1 MADLASQQQLNE
13 NAAAAPVK
21 SVRGQLNERDMGKHN
36 NATTGFAALAK
47 KTGGGEKGARIA
59 GAQLAKMRAK
69 GQVEEG
75 SKPDFLDLDKDGNRK
90 EPMRSAAGSAKK
102 GVAEGS
108 LNELSVKALSD
119 YGKEAG
125 KSNDKK
131 LNKAAD
137 HTKKATDLY
146 SKGTASAVAKS
157 FDHEDKANNL
167 HKQVNKRAA
176 GMDRAAAKLG
186 NKFKKGVAEAAQGHT
201 IEAHGIRG
209 MDRRPWH
216 KTFKN
221 ADQMMAWAEKYDA
234 EILGTRDLEQ
244 ARHGNLS
251 PAQQGVAEGMCSAC
265 NCDPCKCDSVDES
278 AFQAAIGKK
287 KYGDQ
292 GMKALQ
298 KAGRDHASASTMS
311 KIRNR
316 YDKYDESMTDEGN
329 AFSGAVAKAKANGI
343 QPGEKITVGGKQY
356 PVKEEGGGVPQ
367 TPKQKAF
374 AKLAP
379 PVDKITFAD
388 KIVGAKKEVDEM
400 LGDVAAMAM
409 KKAVRGRNRDME
421 EGFMD
426 DDPFS
431 RKSSTGG
438 RIDTTRAGVT
448 RHHAGK
454 SYSGAGH
461 DVGADDTPSGA
472 VGRRKV
478 GAGKGT
484 KIGAKINTGK
494 SKLMTREGDMDP
506 ADQGEYDQEGE
517 MAKDSIKTVVRHA
530 QALEKILGD
539 NDNLPEW
546 VQSKLA
552 KIESMMS
559 AVDDYMQN
567 QQGDDMGS
575 DDMEVDEES
584 TNKRDNR
591 AEKAGKRVA
600 KDIEYDEKKK
610 DGIHGQRRGSEDSK
624 AERAGKKVT
633 KDIEYD
639 EKKNKKKKEVD
650 ETTTSGSVAA
660 SSAAPK
666 SSGGTSY
673 GKGIYDSMNRTVEK
687 MISESMSVN
696 MSMNND
702 SHGGPAQSLTVTA
715 TDEDAIQL
723 AMLLRSA
730 GLGSQG
736 HGDDIHSMTDTD
748 SEMHAIHAMDHD
760 HGDEPCPACGSSDCE
775 CDEIEEAYGDTDA
788 TDNEPDWPTD
798 EEGTDDAM
806 MYSGGLN
813 GPKSTGQTTVPVI
826 AGQDDRMGYEGDHEL
841 RRMMEMAGLSEAAA
855 TPQAVDDPTNTK
867 FKPEAPGSRI
877 KVDPNY
883 KPAAPKA
890 PGKLATPQAVD
901 DPSTKIKESL
911 LTQLRNFKY

>member
-1 MADLASQQQLNE
+1 MSDYFFYDLNKKMADLASQQQLNE
-13 NAAAAPVK
+13 NAAAAPAPK
-21 SVRGQLNERDMGKHN
+21 SKLTE
-36 NATTGFAALAK
+36 AAA
-47 KTGGGEKGARIA
+47 
-59 GAQLAKMRAK
+59 
-69 GQVEEG
+69 
-75 SKPDFLDLDKDGNRK
+75 DY
-90 EPMRSAAGSAKK
+90 SAKK
-102 GVAEGS
+102 AAAGKDIGKPGKNFSKIAAGAAKRYGS
-108 LNELSVKALSD
+108 A
-119 YGKEAG
+119 EAG
-125 KSNDKK
+125 KRVAGAV
-131 LNKAAD
+131 LNK
-137 HTKKATDLY
+137 L
-146 SKGTASAVAKS
+146 
-157 FDHEDKANNL
+157 
-167 HKQVNKRAA
+167 
-176 GMDRAAAKLG
+176 
-186 NKFKKGVAEAAQGHT
+186 
-201 IEAHGIRG
+201 
-209 MDRRPWH
+209 
-216 KTFKN
+216 
-221 ADQMMAWAEKYDA
+221 
-234 EILGTRDLEQ
+234 
-244 ARHGNLS
+244 RH
-251 PAQQGVAEGMCSAC
+251 PTE
-265 NCDPCKCDSVDES
+265 
-278 AFQAAIGKK
+278 
-287 KYGDQ
+287 
-292 GMKALQ
+292 
-298 KAGRDHASASTMS
+298 
-311 KIRNR
+311 
-316 YDKYDESMTDEGN
+316 ESMGMADEGN
-329 AFSGAVAKAKANGI
+329 AFSGAVAKAKANGV
-343 QPGEKITVGGKQY
+343 QPGEKINVGGKQY
-356 PVKEEGGGVPQ
+356 PVKEGGGVPQ

-388 KIVGAKKEVDEM
+388 KIVGAKKEVDEV
-400 LGDVAAMAM
+400 LGDVAANAM
-409 KKAVRGRNRDME
+409 KKAIQSRNRDME

-426 DDPFS
+426 DEPYS

-461 DVGADDTPSGA
+461 DAGADDAPSGA
-472 VGRRKV
+472 LGRRKV

-506 ADQGEYDQEGE
+506 ADQGEYDQEGQ
-517 MAKDSIKTVVRHA
+517 MAKDSIMTVVRHA

-567 QQGDDMGS
+567 QQGDDEGG

-591 AEKAGKRVA
+591 AEKAGKKVA

-610 DGIHGQRRGSEDSK
+610 DGIHGKRRGSEDNK
-624 AERAGKKVT
+624 AEKAGKKVT

-639 EKKNKKKKEVD
+639 EKKDKKKKEVD

-666 SSGGTSY
+666 SGGGTNY
-673 GKGIYDSMNRTVEK
+673 GKGIYDSMNREVEK

-702 SHGGPAQSLTVTA
+702 DHGGPTQSLTVTA

-748 SEMHAIHAMDHD
+748 SEMDAIHALDHD

-775 CDEIEEAYGDTDA
+775 CDEIEEAYGDTNA

-826 AGQDDRMGYEGDHEL
+826 AGQDDRMGYEGTDAL

-855 TPQAVDDPTNTK
+855 TPQDVPEDPPT
-867 FKPEAPGSRI
+867 
-877 KVDPNY
+877 
-883 KPAAPKA
+883 KPATKASAPKPAAPKAPVAPKA
-890 PGKLATPQAVD
+890 PGKLATPQDV
-901 DPSTKIKESL
+901 PEPVKENKMA
-911 LTQLRNFKY
+911 QNFLRELSNFKY